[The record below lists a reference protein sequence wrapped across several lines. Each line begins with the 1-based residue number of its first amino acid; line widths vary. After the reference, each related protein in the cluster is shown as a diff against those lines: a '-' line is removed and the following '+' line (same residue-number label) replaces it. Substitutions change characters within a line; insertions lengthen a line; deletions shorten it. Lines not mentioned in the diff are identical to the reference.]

1 MIAGDGIDH
10 PGGYN
15 SMLVNRVES
24 TVRVILLYDI
34 YIYIMYA
41 IRTRSPDVRL
51 SRRLLPTGLGRA
63 IQLSVIQ

>member
-1 MIAGDGIDH
+1 MTIAGDGIDH

-24 TVRVILLYDI
+24 AVRVILLYDI
-34 YIYIMYA
+34 YIYIMYT

-51 SRRLLPTGLGRA
+51 RADGYCRLDQAGP
-63 IQLSVIQ
+63 